1 MTKTKKV
8 SGKIGREIFMF
19 KKKLLATSIMLA
31 LVPGMALAQQ
41 QAEEKNA
48 AQQEESSDA
57 MEVIQ
62 VSGIRGSLNEALAEK
77 RGSVQIVDAIVAE
90 DIGKFPDNNV
100 VEALQRVTGVQ
111 TTGRGAGEVSGIS
124 IRGLTDVHT
133 TINGRNIFT
142 GSGRDVSLQDIPASL
157 LSGVTVYKTRSA
169 KQVERG
175 IAGSID
181 VKTQRPFN
189 FEGEKVVLAARGI
202 YSDQPDEIDPNVS
215 ALVSNRWEL
224 DSGGEFGALFNV
236 SYAETHYRDDTMTA
250 GAVIPY
256 FTDQPAAGY
265 APYSRIPNRNAQGQ
279 LIWQAGLENGLPT
292 AAGSTLDNNGQ
303 PVDYLLGRDA
313 IFGAS
318 FSGLRKRP
326 AVTTSLQWRPNET
339 LEITA
344 EGFYTGYRNESQN
357 SLWFTN
363 TFEDGDG
370 AIDAPTTFDGTN
382 VIKEKQ
388 AIAAFGFQSGDYTS
402 EKTDSYLY
410 ALGAE
415 WLPTDYL
422 TINSEIVYQES
433 DFESD
438 FFAMR
443 FDRTAFPNLTADY
456 NNKDG
461 IPSVVFDN
469 DPNTAVDEADM
480 AAIDNWNAGTI
491 YDNGDGSSGDSI
503 SLTFDAEYLVGG
515 SFINKVSFGGR
526 YEQRTAEEFTRT
538 DNANPA
544 SLTSLAD
551 MMTQL
556 SDAGAEGDGSGLI
569 YYVDDY
575 FDGRAN
581 IFDSFITTDGG
592 YLLDNADEIRS
603 VYGIEAREKYKT
615 FNIEEDSYALYSTMN
630 FYLGD
635 SISGEVGLRYVKYE
649 QDMEFSSLVTGTRDQ
664 FDRSSATASANK
676 LLPSVSLNWDITED
690 VVGRVAYTETLR
702 MPNFADLNALQYWED
717 PNTDGK
723 LYGDGT
729 GGNPDLQPTESKNYD
744 LSLEWYFADSSSLY
758 GAYFERE
765 IDGLVVPGRKTIVR
779 EGEDGVTRPY
789 VLSAPVNASEGELS
803 GFEVGLVYFP
813 ESLPEMLDGF
823 GVQASY
829 TNLDSSQNTPDF
841 DEEGNISVYN
851 ETSMTGVSDESYSI
865 VGIYE
870 REAFDVRLSYLWRSA
885 FYTGNEAASFAG
897 PLQFWSRPEQSL
909 DFQFSY
915 NVNEDLVVTFDATN
929 LLDDVYQNYYGEGN
943 ENLFNFGNGV
953 YSRTFALGVR
963 YSF

>member
-1 MTKTKKV
+1 
-8 SGKIGREIFMF
+8 MF
-19 KKKLLATSIMLA
+19 KKTHIASAIVLAFTCQLA
-31 LVPGMALAQQ
+31 YA
-41 QAEEKNA
+41 
-48 AQQEESSDA
+48 QEESNSTDNSVNDI
-57 MEVIQ
+57 EVIQ
-62 VSGIRGSLNEALAEK
+62 VSGIRGSLNKALDEK
-77 RGSVQIVDAIVAE
+77 RASVQIVDAIVAE

-111 TTGRGAGEVSGIS
+111 TTGRGAGEVSGVS

-181 VKTQRPFN
+181 IKTQRPFN

-202 YSDQPDEIDPNVS
+202 YSDQPDKIDPNIS
-215 ALVSNRWEL
+215 ALLSNRW
-224 DSGGEFGALFNV
+224 DIDGGGEFGALFNV

-256 FTDQPAAGY
+256 FTNQPATGY
-265 APYSRIPNRNAQGQ
+265 SPYSLIPNRNGQDQ

-303 PVDYLLGRDA
+303 PLDYLLGRDA
-313 IFGAS
+313 IFGTS

-326 AVTTSLQWRPNET
+326 ALTTSLQWRPNDA

-357 SLWFTN
+357 ALWFTN
-363 TFEDGDG
+363 TLENGGG

-388 AIAAFGFQSGDYTS
+388 AMAAFGFQSGDFNS

-415 WLPTDYL
+415 WQASDYF
-422 TINSEIVYQES
+422 TINSEVVYQKS
-433 DFESD
+433 DYESD

-443 FDRTAFPNLTADY
+443 FDRAAFPNLTADY

-461 IPSVVFDN
+461 IPSVVFEN
-469 DPNTAVDEADM
+469 DPNTAVNEADM
-480 AAIDNWNAGTI
+480 TALANWNAGTV
-491 YDNGDGSSGDSI
+491 YDNGGGNSGDSI
-503 SLTFDAEYLVGG
+503 AFTLDAEYLF
-515 SFINKVSFGGR
+515 SHTYLEKISFGGR
-526 YEQRTAEEFTRT
+526 YEKRTAEEFTRT

-544 SLTSLAD
+544 SLTSLSN

-556 SDAGAEGDGSGLI
+556 ANAGAQGDGSGLI
-569 YYVDDY
+569 YRVDDY

-581 IFDSFITTDGG
+581 IFDSFISADGG
-592 YLLDNADEIRS
+592 YLFDNADAIRS
-603 VYGIEAREKYKT
+603 VYDIEARDKYKT
-615 FNIEEDSYALYSTMN
+615 FDIEEKSYAFYSTMN
-630 FYLGD
+630 FYL
-635 SISGEVGLRYVKYE
+635 SESVSGEVGLRYVKYE
-649 QDMEFSSLVTGTRDQ
+649 QDMEFSSLVTGTTDQ
-664 FDRSSATASANK
+664 FDRSSATASVSK
-676 LLPSVSLNWDITED
+676 LLPSVSLNWDITDD

-729 GGNPDLQPTESKNYD
+729 GGNPELVPTESKNYD
-744 LSLEWYFADSSSLY
+744 LSLEWYFADTSSLY
-758 GAYFERE
+758 GAYFKRE

-779 EGEDGVTRPY
+779 EGDDGVTRPY

-803 GFEVGLVYFP
+803 GFEIGLVYFP
-813 ESLPEMLDGF
+813 ENLPQMLDGL
-823 GVQASY
+823 GLQASY

-841 DEEGNISVYN
+841 DEQGNISSYN
-851 ETSMTGVSDESYSI
+851 ETSMAGVSDESYSV

-870 REAFDVRLSYLWRSA
+870 RESFDMRLSYVWRSA
-885 FYTGNEAASFAG
+885 FYTGNEAASFAS
-897 PLQFWSRPEQSL
+897 PLQFWNRPEQSL
-909 DFQFSY
+909 DFQVSY
-915 NVNEDLVVTFDATN
+915 DVNENLAVTFDATN
-929 LLDDVYQNYYGEGN
+929 LLDDVYQSYYGEGN
-943 ENLFNFGNGV
+943 ENQFNFANGV
-953 YSRTFALGVR
+953 YSRTFAIGAR